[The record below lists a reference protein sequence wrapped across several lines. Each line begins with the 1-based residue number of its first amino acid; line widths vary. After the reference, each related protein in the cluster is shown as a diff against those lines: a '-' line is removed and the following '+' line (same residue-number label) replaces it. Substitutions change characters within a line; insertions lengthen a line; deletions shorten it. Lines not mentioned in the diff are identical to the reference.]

1 MAFGV
6 AFSVNSN
13 LGVSPVNSLPYVIS
27 KIIHMD
33 LAKWIV
39 GDLRV
44 VGWKDHETVEKSDR
58 SGGTEVLFLEI
69 NGGQWN
75 ERNENV
81 TGNYARND

>member
-1 MAFGV
+1 MPFTTFYSGK
-6 AFSVNSN
+6 FF
-13 LGVSPVNSLPYVIS
+13 LRIS
-27 KIIHMD
+27 
-33 LAKWIV
+33 WETGRNPGRY

-75 ERNENV
+75 ESNENV
-81 TGNYARND
+81 TGNYAWND